1 MEGGV
6 AQVRKRRLFWR
17 GFLIVILLVVADFLA
32 ASLADRTLRNRDQF
46 FETIV
51 VEADLTYKTSEETGS
66 YSYDEC
72 HWHRILLVYWG
83 RTCFSREGFSNPRF
97 YGNQNFVQLYY
108 WSPLPLSM
116 LWLSDIHFDA
126 PGSKNILYV
135 SRQNEILKDLRN
147 D

>member
-1 MEGGV
+1 M
-6 AQVRKRRLFWR
+6 ARRSTWRFVWR
-17 GFLIVILLVVADFLA
+17 GLLMFVLLIVADFQA

-51 VEADLTYKTSEETGS
+51 AGADLTYKTFKETGS
-66 YSYDEC
+66 SSYQEC
-72 HWHRILLVYWG
+72 AWHRALLVYWG
-83 RTCFSREGFSNPRF
+83 WTCFDRSGSSNPKL

-116 LWLSDIHFDA
+116 LWISDIHFDA
-126 PGSKNILYV
+126 PGSKTIMHV
-135 SRQNEILKDLRN
+135 SRQNQILKDLRK

>member
-17 GFLIVILLVVADFLA
+17 GFLIVILLVVANFLA
-32 ASLADRTLRNRDQF
+32 ASLADRMLRNRDQF

-51 VEADLTYKTSEETGS
+51 AGADLAYKPWKKGESSTYV
-66 YSYDEC
+66 EC
-72 HWHRILLVYWG
+72 HWHRVLLVYWG
-83 RTCFSREGFSNPRF
+83 RTCFRRDGSSHPEF

-108 WSPLPLSM
+108 WSPLALSM
-116 LWLSDIHFDA
+116 LWASDFHFDV
-126 PGSKNILYV
+126 PGAETILYV
-135 SRQNEILKDLRN
+135 SRQNQILKDLRN